1 MTVNNPSLVLTFL
14 GNDLEEGHNTI
25 QTIDDSWIVNYSI
38 VPQKQLLNG
47 LKSSSDQF
55 SLTIF
60 RKCPS
65 IEDII
70 ATEGNIKAQLYDGDT
85 ILFTGFVSTSYSWTV
100 TDHGEQALQLTL
112 ESIGTRLFSQPF
124 IETGYYFFDTTASAA
139 IYILINPLGLHIRS
153 GDERKVLQSVRKEVE
168 AGKTVREL
176 IDSLCYECNAVYWFN
191 PSGELCIESITADTT
206 GAQEVDSTHLFN
218 LKGKAVALSKALR
231 TYKGARIRYTE
242 TATADNYLVYRNT
255 TGQDTSHPY
264 CNLKLG
270 AGEYYDGAEIY
281 TAAEWSE
288 ATADAFREPTLI
300 SAVNAGSESSI
311 VGSGKI
317 INISN
322 AAQNVVCDSGIT
334 VTIEAVGG
342 KWFKI
347 LAHNSSASDK
357 YITRMDLYASI
368 VYEKNFGVIRTQIQ
382 GSTDGK
388 SLLEEEMTWIHDKD
402 SAQKHANLLAQY
414 NKSCGAS
421 YTFYSD
427 LQIPLGSVI
436 ELHDDVFSGLDVF
449 VLVYGFKG
457 FTDSDLREYKAVGIS
472 TFDLGEAVYHGTTGS
487 ANPSAPQGAQGEPGA
502 AAEIQYAIGSSI
514 INPPMD
520 EMLWGGV
527 EMLWGGE
534 TMLWQQGLWTD
545 EVPDMER
552 GKYIWMRTRTGDSP
566 WQYTRLTGST
576 SWDNENLG
584 VCTTATPTTSKEGLG
599 LIPGDYFI
607 AGAEFTEDGVT
618 YRKGFAYSYNGTG
631 WDVLDLSD
639 ADNSGKALQC
649 LSDLMTS
656 GINVTDSTASI
667 YGWFQNLVAQNAV
680 IDQLVA
686 EIAVLKELV
695 VTGDIH
701 NDAIETSKDSQQ
713 TSLSS
718 IVTSSATYYIN
729 GTAAGTCPQ
738 VDSQVIASL
747 LSVGTTICTSGS
759 VVIKGTTYTAT
770 PTNPI
775 TLYRGSYGSSFNIGQ
790 GSSTL
795 CSFRL
800 NGTYNGSLYSG
811 ANSHSLI
818 GWYLFSPDT
827 SATIASNTLV
837 LVSSYGQIRTHDI
850 LPRDISVDK
859 VGSDDLPFFSGTFKN
874 LYPKD
879 SFLYRWH
886 GTAYVAE
893 IGSANTDYTKAFS
906 YDRQPFIHVRIRVA
920 ASTVTANT
928 LEITHAVRDG
938 SNNIDN
944 EVTLRYSNGSLAYVS
959 YNINV
964 STKIITCR
972 TSYIINGYI
981 QVIVTPLK

>member
-1 MTVNNPSLVLTFL
+1 MRVNNPVLVLTFL
-14 GNDLEEGHNTI
+14 GNDLTSGHSTT
-25 QTIDDSWIVNYSI
+25 QTIDNSWIVNHSI
-38 VPQKQLLNG
+38 VPSLQLLNG

-55 SLTIF
+55 GLTLF

-65 IEDII
+65 VEDII
-70 ATEGNIKAQLYDGDT
+70 ATEGNIRAQLYDGES
-85 ILFTGFVSTSYSWTV
+85 IIFTGFVSTSYSWTV
-100 TDHGEQALQLTL
+100 TDHGESALAITI
-112 ESIGTRLFSQPF
+112 ESVGTRLFSKPF
-124 IETGYYFFDTTASAA
+124 IEYGYHFFDTSASTVVYE
-139 IYILINPLGLHIRS
+139 IINPLGLQIKP
-153 GDERKVLQSVRKEVE
+153 GDERKLLQPVRKEVE
-168 AGKTVREL
+168 AGKTCREL
-176 IDSLCYECNAVYWFN
+176 LDSLFYGCNAVYTFN
-191 PSGELCIESITADTT
+191 AQGQLCVEQITASTA
-206 GAQEVDSTHLFN
+206 GARVIDSEHLYRLN
-218 LKGKAVALSKALR
+218 GKAISLSKSLR
-231 TYKGARIRYTE
+231 TYKGARLRYSE
-242 TATADNYLVYRNT
+242 TSNASDYLVYRNT
-255 TGQDTSHPY
+255 TSQDSEHPY

-270 AGEYYDGAEIY
+270 AGEWFDGAEIY
-281 TAAEWSE
+281 TAQEWSE
-288 ATADAFREPTLI
+288 ATADQFREPTLI
-300 SAVNAGSESSI
+300 SAVNASSESSI

-317 INISN
+317 IAISN
-322 AAQNVVCDSGIT
+322 AHQLVVCDSGIT
-334 VTIEAVGG
+334 CQIESVGG

-347 LAHNSSASDK
+347 TAHNTTNSDK
-357 YITRMDLYASI
+357 YITRMDLYADI
-368 VYEKNFGVIRTQIQ
+368 IYEKSQGVIRTQIQ
-382 GSTDGK
+382 GSEDGK

-402 SAQKHANLLAQY
+402 NAQRHGNLLAQY
-414 NKSCGAS
+414 HRNCGAN
-421 YTFYSD
+421 YTFYSELD
-427 LQIPLGSVI
+427 LDLGSVI
-436 ELHDDVFSGLDVF
+436 KLKDDVYSGLEVY
-449 VLVYGFKG
+449 VLIYAAKG
-457 FTDSDLREYKAVGIS
+457 TSDGDLTEYKAVGIS
-472 TFDLGEAVYHGTTGS
+472 TFDLDEPTYHGTTQPAHQS
-487 ANPSAPQGAQGEPGA
+487 GAQGPAGEPGA
-502 AAEIQYAIGSSI
+502 TAEIQYAIGSSI
-514 INPPMD
+514 INPPVD

-576 SWDNENLG
+576 SWDAENLG
-584 VCTTATPTTSKEGLG
+584 VATTETPKQSKQGLG
-599 LIPGDYFI
+599 LIPGDFFI

-618 YRKGFAYSYNGTG
+618 YRRGFAYSYNGTG

-667 YGWFQNLVAQNAV
+667 WGWFQNLVSQNAV
-680 IDQLVA
+680 INQLVA

-718 IVTSSATYYIN
+718 IVTSSATYYVN

-738 VDSQVIASL
+738 VDSLVITSL
-747 LSVGTTICTSGS
+747 LSAGTTICTSGS
-759 VVIKGTTYTAT
+759 VIIKGTTYTAS

-775 TLYRGSYGSSFNIGQ
+775 TLYRGSTGNSFNIGQ

-818 GWYLFSPDT
+818 GWNYFSPDT
-827 SATIASNTLV
+827 SATIASNTLA

-859 VGSDDLPFFSGTFKN
+859 IGSDDLPFYSGTFKN

-879 SFLYRWH
+879 SFVYRWH
-886 GTAYVAE
+886 DTAYMAE
-893 IGSANTDYTKAFS
+893 ISSANTDYTKAFS
-906 YDRQPFIHVRIRVA
+906 YNGQPFILVRVRVA
-920 ASTVTANT
+920 GGTYPANS

-944 EVTLRYSNGSLAYVS
+944 EVTLRYSTGSLAYVS

-964 STKIITCR
+964 STKILTCR
-972 TSYIINGYI
+972 TSYIASGYI
-981 QVIVTPLK
+981 QVMVFPLK